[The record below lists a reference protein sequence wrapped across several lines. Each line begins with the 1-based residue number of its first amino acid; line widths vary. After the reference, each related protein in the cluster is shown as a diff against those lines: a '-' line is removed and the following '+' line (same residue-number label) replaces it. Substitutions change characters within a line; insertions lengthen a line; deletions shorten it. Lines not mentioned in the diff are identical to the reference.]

1 MDMRVVKL
9 SMEGKW
15 RLAQAMLE
23 SRLSNEK
30 PMSKLLLLAAF
41 LLILWAVLRLALA
54 ITGVFLH
61 LLSIAAVI
69 IAVFWI
75 IGKIRGK

>member
-1 MDMRVVKL
+1 
-9 SMEGKW
+9 
-15 RLAQAMLE
+15 
-23 SRLSNEK
+23 
-30 PMSKLLLLAAF
+30 MSKLLLLAIF

-61 LLSIAAVI
+61 LIWIGAVI
-69 IAVFWI
+69 IAVFWL

>member
-23 SRLSNEK
+23 SRLSKKK

-61 LLSIAAVI
+61 LLWIAAVI